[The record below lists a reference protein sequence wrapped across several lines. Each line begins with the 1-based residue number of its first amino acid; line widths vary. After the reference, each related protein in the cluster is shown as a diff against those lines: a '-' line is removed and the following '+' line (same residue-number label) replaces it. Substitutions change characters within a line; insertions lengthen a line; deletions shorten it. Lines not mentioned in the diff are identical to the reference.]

1 MKSEQ
6 FEKEQELKRVT
17 KKKERKELKKKETR
31 AREAHA
37 RPINENDRVEGKIE
51 GTRTLRDLVNSINLK
66 SLRDRVKRMFYH
78 GYKNYMSKAFPMD
91 ELSPISCSG
100 SVQKQT
106 GGTMLTLIDT
116 LDTLVVL
123 GDYEEFVKGVRI
135 ISDMASYKLD
145 QNVSVFET
153 NIRILGGLLSAH
165 ILALDRRRL
174 GITEAF
180 LNIPPHLPYDGKLL
194 DLAVDLGDR
203 LIPAFDTKTGIPYGT
218 VNLLKGVPPKE
229 TTISSLAGAGTLYL
243 ELGLL
248 SSLSKDPKYAEISR
262 VGMIELF
269 SRRNKKTDLFG
280 AHIDTKTG
288 SWTEAH
294 AGIGSNADSKL
305 QTKAQCRQ
313 FNVLFERH

>member
-6 FEKEQELKRVT
+6 FEKEQELKRET
-17 KKKERKELKKKETR
+17 KKKERKELEKKETR

-91 ELSPISCSG
+91 ELSPISCGG

-180 LNIPPHLPYDGKLL
+180 LNIL
-194 DLAVDLGDR
+194 
-203 LIPAFDTKTGIPYGT
+203 
-218 VNLLKGVPPKE
+218 
-229 TTISSLAGAGTLYL
+229 TTFAL
-243 ELGLL
+243 
-248 SSLSKDPKYAEISR
+248 
-262 VGMIELF
+262 
-269 SRRNKKTDLFG
+269 RR
-280 AHIDTKTG
+280 
-288 SWTEAH
+288 
-294 AGIGSNADSKL
+294 
-305 QTKAQCRQ
+305 
-313 FNVLFERH
+313 